1 VVKYIFPLALWIKR
15 KYPFASDGAEK
26 MLVLPWV
33 EVFSVFQ
40 SGLGALLLFL
50 ILQALRNHFKI
61 K

>member
-1 VVKYIFPLALWIKR
+1 
-15 KYPFASDGAEK
+15 

>member
-1 VVKYIFPLALWIKR
+1 MMARLFGP
-15 KYPFASDGAEK
+15 D
-26 MLVLPWV
+26 MLVPLSV
-33 EVFSVFQ
+33 EWLSILQ